1 MKLMHWVMAASF
13 FTASCDLILVFKLG
27 GTVRFAQIMVLLAML
42 ASIAQM
48 IQHQAILWSKGA
60 TAMAMWCF
68 FQGVL
73 ISQSQA
79 TAISAQL
86 YFLLLFTVIGMFA
99 TLQLYG
105 RSEWLQPLM
114 KVYLQS
120 FVFVGTFGL
129 FQLVSPAL
137 HLGSFLVTQWIRNP
151 ELPRIN
157 GFSYEPSYF
166 ATYLIIGWITII
178 DLKVSNASIVK
189 GRRWAW
195 AIALLTAALVSSTSK
210 TAIIFVVMEGL
221 ARLAPFA
228 ARITRNQFCRL
239 QRGSLVVSLPR
250 PAVFFRVSAIFLVSI
265 LLLGLSTRVVDPALL
280 LVGTGLNNTAAHS
293 VTTRRDSFNDTVE
306 VIRQHPLIGRS
317 LGGVAASNAALHGA
331 KVTNVEELRLYW
343 GFPVP
348 VDIFAASGLLGFIP
362 FLWFFL
368 AITFGERQ
376 LIHKFWPDE
385 RAKWLH
391 ALIRALIFEW
401 LCLLVDQNLLRVYFW
416 FHVTMVVVVGY
427 SLRYYK
433 PKQLTAESLVPLEQL

>member
-27 GTVRFAQIMVLLAML
+27 GTVRFAQIMVLVVML
-42 ASIAQM
+42 AAIAQM
-48 IQHQAILWSKGA
+48 IQHQAILWSQGA
-60 TAMAMWCF
+60 SALAIWCF
-68 FQGVL
+68 LQGVL
-73 ISQSQA
+73 ISQSMA
-79 TAISAQL
+79 TAISTQL

-99 TLQLYG
+99 TLQIYG

-120 FVFVGTFGL
+120 FVFVGIFGL
-129 FQLVSPAL
+129 FQLVTPAL
-137 HLGSFLVTQWIRNP
+137 HLGSFLVTQWIRYG

-157 GFSYEPSYF
+157 GFSYEPSFF
-166 ATYLIIGWITII
+166 ATYLIIGWITVI
-178 DLKVSNASIVK
+178 DLKVSKASIVR
-189 GRRWAW
+189 GQRWSW
-195 AIALLTAALVSSTSK
+195 AVALLTAALVFSTSK
-210 TAIIFVVMEGL
+210 TAIIFVVLEGL
-221 ARLAPFA
+221 ARLAPLV
-228 ARITRNQFCRL
+228 ARMARNQIRRL
-239 QRGSLVVSLPR
+239 QRGSLVFTLPG
-250 PAVFFRVSAIFLVSI
+250 PARFLRVSAIVVASVI
-265 LLLGLSTRVVDPALL
+265 ILGLATRVVDPALL
-280 LVGTGLNNTAAHS
+280 LAGTGLNNTAAHS

-306 VIRQHPLIGRS
+306 VIRQHPFIGRS

-368 AITFGERQ
+368 AITVGERK
-376 LIHKFWPDE
+376 LIKDSWPDE

-433 PKQLTAESLVPLEQL
+433 PKQLTAESLVTP